1 MLVIGV
7 GTDCVWGLRLRRKAR
22 LSDSKFFN
30 FGFKGVFIVK
40 TFKKQRVSE
49 LCKIGRMD

>member
-30 FGFKGVFIVK
+30 IGFKGVFIVK
-40 TFKKQRVSE
+40 TSKKTACV
-49 LCKIGRMD
+49 